1 MHNEDYDIKIFSP
14 VKQTAKAEPVV
25 FVDEVKRQVI
35 SGNLH
40 KAKEI
45 GEAIA
50 DSFHTAAEKEELWT
64 MACDCGICGL
74 DRRIKDQAI
83 ILSVFTAEYAF
94 NHYMP
99 DPILSTTAI
108 STLYDTLTDD
118 SPELYNN
125 LLASTAF
132 SFYYMNLDGK
142 EADPNVIGK
151 TFAVLC
157 DDDNSECLLCYGK
170 TVFETSLKT
179 YREAIESVDF
189 SK

>member
-1 MHNEDYDIKIFSP
+1 MHNEDFDIKIFSP
-14 VKQTAKAEPVV
+14 IKQNPKSEPVV
-25 FVDEVKRQVI
+25 LVDEMKRQVI
-35 SGNLH
+35 SGNLQ
-40 KAKEI
+40 KARKL

-50 DSFHTAAEKEELWT
+50 DSFHEAAEKEELWN
-64 MACDCGICGL
+64 MAQSCNVKEL

-83 ILSVFTAEYAF
+83 ILSVFTAEYVF

-99 DPILSTTAI
+99 DQLLSTTAI
-108 STLYDTLTDD
+108 STLYDTLTED

-142 EADPNVIGK
+142 ETAPDIIGK

-157 DDDNSECLLCYGK
+157 DDDDNENLLCYGK
-170 TVFETSLKT
+170 TVFMTSLESYKK
-179 YREAIESVDF
+179 AVESVDF
-189 SK
+189 AV